1 MKVKWQMA
9 WLYLNEFWEASI
21 VLGMEKVT
29 TLLLLKLLVLM
40 TSLSAAIFM
49 SSVTSSVG
57 VAVWIDSSSSEAKGG
72 PFKKDQIPKFGFTFR
87 TNFCKCKYAYQCAL
101 AK

>member
-49 SSVTSSVG
+49 SSVISSSVG
-57 VAVWIDSSSSEAKGG
+57 VAVWIDISSSEAKGG
-72 PFKKDQIPKFGFTFR
+72 PTKKDQINLDSHYISSELSSIKVLVYYSTF
-87 TNFCKCKYAYQCAL
+87 
-101 AK
+101 

>member
-1 MKVKWQMA
+1 MA

-21 VLGMEKVT
+21 ALLGMEKVT

-57 VAVWIDSSSSEAKGG
+57 VAVWIDISSSEAKGG
-72 PFKKDQIPKFGFTFR
+72 PTKKIK
-87 TNFCKCKYAYQCAL
+87 
-101 AK
+101 

>member
-49 SSVTSSVG
+49 SSVISSSVG
-57 VAVWIDSSSSEAKGG
+57 VAVWIDISSSEAKGG
-72 PFKKDQIPKFGFTFR
+72 PTKKIK
-87 TNFCKCKYAYQCAL
+87 
-101 AK
+101 

>member
-1 MKVKWQMA
+1 MA

-49 SSVTSSVG
+49 SSVISSSVG
-57 VAVWIDSSSSEAKGG
+57 VAVWIDISSSEAKGG
-72 PFKKDQIPKFGFTFR
+72 PTKKIK
-87 TNFCKCKYAYQCAL
+87 
-101 AK
+101 

>member
-1 MKVKWQMA
+1 MA

-49 SSVTSSVG
+49 SSVTSSSVG
-57 VAVWIDSSSSEAKGG
+57 VAVWIDISSSEAKGG
-72 PFKKDQIPKFGFTFR
+72 PTKKIK
-87 TNFCKCKYAYQCAL
+87 
-101 AK
+101 

>member
-1 MKVKWQMA
+1 
-9 WLYLNEFWEASI
+9 
-21 VLGMEKVT
+21 MEKVT

-57 VAVWIDSSSSEAKGG
+57 VDVWIDISSSEAKGG
-72 PFKKDQIPKFGFTFR
+72 PTKKDQINLDSHF
-87 TNFCKCKYAYQCAL
+87 AL
-101 AK
+101 IFVNVNTLISARWLTSTT

>member
-1 MKVKWQMA
+1 MA

-29 TLLLLKLLVLM
+29 TLLLLKLLLALM

-57 VAVWIDSSSSEAKGG
+57 VAVWIDISSSEAKGG
-72 PFKKDQIPKFGFTFR
+72 PTKKIK
-87 TNFCKCKYAYQCAL
+87 
-101 AK
+101 

>member
-1 MKVKWQMA
+1 MA

-49 SSVTSSVG
+49 SSVISSSVG
-57 VAVWIDSSSSEAKGG
+57 VAVWIDISSSEAKGG
-72 PFKKDQIPKFGFTFR
+72 PTKKDQINLDSHF
-87 TNFCKCKYAYQCAL
+87 AL
-101 AK
+101 IFINVNTLISARWLTSTA

>member
-29 TLLLLKLLVLM
+29 TLLLLKLVLVLM

-49 SSVTSSVG
+49 SSVTSSSVG
-57 VAVWIDSSSSEAKGG
+57 VAVWIDISSSEAKGG
-72 PFKKDQIPKFGFTFR
+72 PTKKIK
-87 TNFCKCKYAYQCAL
+87 
-101 AK
+101 

>member
-1 MKVKWQMA
+1 MA

-57 VAVWIDSSSSEAKGG
+57 VAVWIDISSSEAKGG
-72 PFKKDQIPKFGFTFR
+72 PYKKDQINLDSHF
-87 TNFCKCKYAYQCAL
+87 AL
-101 AK
+101 IFVNVNTLISARWLTSTA

>member
-49 SSVTSSVG
+49 SSPSVTSSVG
-57 VAVWIDSSSSEAKGG
+57 VAVWIDISSSEAKGG
-72 PFKKDQIPKFGFTFR
+72 PTKKIK
-87 TNFCKCKYAYQCAL
+87 
-101 AK
+101 

>member
-1 MKVKWQMA
+1 MA
-9 WLYLNEFWEASI
+9 WLYLNEFWEACSI

-57 VAVWIDSSSSEAKGG
+57 VAVWIDISSSEAKGG
-72 PFKKDQIPKFGFTFR
+72 PTKKIK
-87 TNFCKCKYAYQCAL
+87 
-101 AK
+101 

>member
-49 SSVTSSVG
+49 SSVISSSVG
-57 VAVWIDSSSSEAKGG
+57 VAVWIDISSSEAKGG
-72 PFKKDQIPKFGFTFR
+72 PTKKI
-87 TNFCKCKYAYQCAL
+87 NL
-101 AK
+101 N

>member
-49 SSVTSSVG
+49 SSVTSSSVG
-57 VAVWIDSSSSEAKGG
+57 VAVWIDISSSEAKGG
-72 PFKKDQIPKFGFTFR
+72 PTKKIK
-87 TNFCKCKYAYQCAL
+87 
-101 AK
+101 

>member
-1 MKVKWQMA
+1 MA

-29 TLLLLKLLVLM
+29 TLLLLKLVLVLM

-49 SSVTSSVG
+49 SSVISSSVG
-57 VAVWIDSSSSEAKGG
+57 VAVWIDISSSEAKGG
-72 PFKKDQIPKFGFTFR
+72 PTKKIK
-87 TNFCKCKYAYQCAL
+87 
-101 AK
+101 

>member
-1 MKVKWQMA
+1 MA

-21 VLGMEKVT
+21 ALGMEKVT

-49 SSVTSSVG
+49 SSVTSSSVG
-57 VAVWIDSSSSEAKGG
+57 VAVWIDISSSEAKGG
-72 PFKKDQIPKFGFTFR
+72 PTKKIK
-87 TNFCKCKYAYQCAL
+87 
-101 AK
+101 